1 MQGLRADT
9 GSFISWS
16 DMVAKAALSTQPF
29 VKPLLSAQR
38 PGKKRGWLCPRLVWD
53 LGRAAS
59 LSAGAQFPTGNP

>member
-1 MQGLRADT
+1 MQGLQADT

-53 LGRAAS
+53 LG
-59 LSAGAQFPTGNP
+59 